1 MIADLLPVLRQQL
14 EPHSET
20 AALDAQVL
28 MAHLLGKPR
37 PWVLAHPEATLTS
50 DQEQA
55 LEHAL
60 QRLQNGEPLPY
71 VLGEWEF
78 FGLSFKVTPD
88 VLIPRPETELLVEQ
102 ALKWLGARPRLLL
115 VASRE
120 LCLADIGTGSGCIAV
135 SLAQRHPSIQ
145 IMAVDIS
152 APALQVA
159 HQNALRHQVT
169 KRIYCLQADL
179 LEATAPKPTFY
190 LLCANL
196 PYVPKETLPS
206 LPIFKH
212 EPAVALDGGPG
223 GLILIE
229 RLLQAARSRL
239 APGGRLLLEIEASQ
253 GQSVPAL
260 ARQVFPTA
268 DIDLRPDL
276 AGHDRLVSIQLP
288 E

>member
-88 VLIPRPETELLVEQ
+88 VLIPRP
-102 ALKWLGARPRLLL
+102 
-115 VASRE
+115 
-120 LCLADIGTGSGCIAV
+120 
-135 SLAQRHPSIQ
+135 
-145 IMAVDIS
+145 
-152 APALQVA
+152 
-159 HQNALRHQVT
+159 
-169 KRIYCLQADL
+169 
-179 LEATAPKPTFY
+179 
-190 LLCANL
+190 
-196 PYVPKETLPS
+196 
-206 LPIFKH
+206 
-212 EPAVALDGGPG
+212 
-223 GLILIE
+223 
-229 RLLQAARSRL
+229 
-239 APGGRLLLEIEASQ
+239 
-253 GQSVPAL
+253 
-260 ARQVFPTA
+260 
-268 DIDLRPDL
+268 
-276 AGHDRLVSIQLP
+276 
-288 E
+288 